1 MTMLVNC
8 APLMGGW
15 SISHAR
21 WDVDAVHG
29 VHAMYS
35 VSRLGT
41 ACGQPDTTGFFR
53 TQLPS
58 PGLQTVS
65 TTAVKTGG
73 ATGHQVCVFHHRRQD
88 RRRPP
93 IRRASLI
100 AAVNRLPVVT
110 GPIGVTG
117 AMLRRDCCPDETR
130 YAQARKQPERCQQIL
145 AAPHYRALDQE
156 TQDASRPMPHRGR
169 CATPDG
175 GTMTNDIS
183 VVDTDAVVE
192 AMPSRRDQRGMVSA
206 EWAVGIIAA
215 VAIAGVLLGIVTS
228 GPVHDALL
236 DFILM
241 VIRSFSNSI
250 Q

>member
-1 MTMLVNC
+1 VTMLVYC
-8 APLMGGW
+8 TPLMGGW
-15 SISHAR
+15 SISQAS

-65 TTAVKTGG
+65 TTAVSTTAVKTGG
-73 ATGHQVCVFHHRRQD
+73 AAGHQVCVFHHRRQD
-88 RRRPP
+88 GQCERPSGVRFPSPPSRHRRPP
-93 IRRASLI
+93 IS
-100 AAVNRLPVVT
+100 
-110 GPIGVTG
+110 
-117 AMLRRDCCPDETR
+117 RDCCPDETR